1 MTNICDEILDCD
13 ETYDEIEQSHD
24 RQCDKA
30 DDYNDELRLNQI
42 K

>member
-1 MTNICDEILDCD
+1 MTDICDEIMDCD
-13 ETYDEIEQSHD
+13 DEIEQSHNRD
-24 RQCDKA
+24 CDKA